1 MIITTQFNIENES
14 AHIPGGLYLA
24 AGNSSGFRK
33 LGNRMTILIVDDN
46 AGMRRI
52 LRRALPTS
60 ATAVHECSDG
70 GAALAAYTTFR
81 PDVVLMDI
89 RMPIMD
95 GLVATRTIIGT
106 DPNAR
111 IVIVTDYDDKAL
123 RAAAA
128 DAGASAYFL
137 KQNLTDLADLIA
149 AVTCST

>member
-1 MIITTQFNIENES
+1 
-14 AHIPGGLYLA
+14 
-24 AGNSSGFRK
+24 
-33 LGNRMTILIVDDN
+33 MTILIVDDN
-46 AGMRRI
+46 AGMRLI
-52 LRRALPTS
+52 LRRALPTTT
-60 ATAVHECSDG
+60 TAVHEFSDG
-70 GAALAAYTTFR
+70 SAALAAYITFR

-95 GLVATRTIIGT
+95 GLDATRTIIGA

-111 IVIVTDYDDKAL
+111 IVIITDHDDEAL

-128 DAGASAYFL
+128 DAGARAYFL